1 MSRKKE
7 WNANSKKAL
16 KKKSMLGKIEGS
28 RRSGRQ
34 RIRWLDGITDS
45 MDMGLNKL
53 LEVARDREAWSAA
66 VRGVAKS
73 QTRLSDWTTNS
84 KVNVLER
91 MKKFFFPLPIL
102 GSSMSPTNKMTED
115 RWIREKAYVF
125 DCHTR
130 GRTQW
135 WVTQRGDLNLGLCSI
150 FNKRAVI
157 FRDGTR
163 QRKRNVSL

>member
-1 MSRKKE
+1 MSRRKE

-16 KKKSMLGKIEGS
+16 KKKKSMLGKNEG
-28 RRSGRQ
+28 RRRRGWQ

-53 LEVARDREAWSAA
+53 LEVAKDREAWSAA

-73 QTRLSDWTTNS
+73 QTWLSDWTTNS

-102 GSSMSPTNKMTED
+102 GSFTGPTNKID
-115 RWIREKAYVF
+115 R
-125 DCHTR
+125 
-130 GRTQW
+130 GQM
-135 WVTQRGDLNLGLCSI
+135 
-150 FNKRAVI
+150 NKRKSIHVWLSYTWENSMSNSK
-157 FRDGTR
+157 GW
-163 QRKRNVSL
+163 LELGPM